1 MTLKSI
7 IKISLTIIFIIVL
20 ICDLWITAISF
31 FDAIWIEIFGFG
43 DGPGN
48 LKIMSVF
55 TWMDALG
62 ISMIIILSTG
72 LGFLTYRS
80 WVPKRKI
87 IDLKTIRTPITI
99 ISGLVFIY
107 DLFFIYNVLFHMSWP
122 TAGKIEETGVD
133 YPIMS
138 FLVGEIL
145 ILLILIT
152 FQIGLGRLTYRAW
165 VSKSQD
171 INKLMEPSYSSNPTP
186 EV

>member
-1 MTLKSI
+1 MAFYF
-7 IKISLTIIFIIVL
+7 FINVY
-20 ICDLWITAISF
+20 
-31 FDAIWIEIFGFG
+31 WIEIFGFG

-48 LKIMSVF
+48 LKIISVF
-55 TWMDALG
+55 SWMDTLG

-87 IDLKTIRTPITI
+87 IDLKPIRTPITI

-107 DLFFIYNVLFHMSWP
+107 DLFFIYNALFHMSWP
-122 TAGKIEETGVD
+122 TNGKFEEMGVN
-133 YPIMS
+133 YPLIS
-138 FLVGEIL
+138 FWVGEIL

-171 INKLMEPSYSSNPTP
+171 INKPMEPSYSAPHTP
-186 EV
+186 SA